1 MVYKNSSN
9 YSVLKYVTAVCFI
22 VNCPLG
28 SAACKARTVNCSLGF
43 AASLCEELSIVN
55 WRSLSSP
62 MDP

>member
-28 SAACKARTVNCSLGF
+28 SAA
-43 AASLCEELSIVN
+43 SLCEELSIVN
-55 WRSLSSP
+55 WRSLSPP